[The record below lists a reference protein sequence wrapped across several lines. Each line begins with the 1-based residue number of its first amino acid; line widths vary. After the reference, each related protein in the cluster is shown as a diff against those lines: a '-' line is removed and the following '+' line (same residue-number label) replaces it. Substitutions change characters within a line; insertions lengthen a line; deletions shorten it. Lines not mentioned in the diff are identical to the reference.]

1 MNKKL
6 IKKLIICMIV
16 IFIISLMSGCIE
28 TMNNGKHNGQITAIE
43 KEGLIWKTYTVY
55 VKSDISSS
63 QEDNYCLED
72 LSLIPKIEQSSK
84 DRSKV
89 TVLYRDEFIVA
100 PWRCGSYNGGI
111 ITGIEQ

>member
-1 MNKKL
+1 MKTKIYIVAIL
-6 IKKLIICMIV
+6 IMIIV
-16 IFIISLMSGCIE
+16 SLLSGCIE

-63 QEDNYCLED
+63 QEDTYCLED
-72 LSLIPKIEQSSK
+72 LSLVPKVEQFSK

-89 TVLYRDEFIVA
+89 TILYRDELIVA
-100 PWRCGSYNGGI
+100 PWRCEPYNGGI